1 MDDQAIL
8 QYAAAHWRE
17 MRVVGRGTHTSGIL
31 ETPEGPVFVKR
42 QALEDNALSPVWAR
56 MKRLFGWSFSGQR
69 RCLEQT
75 VRAMATPYI
84 PAARDIGSVEEE
96 KLCVFQV
103 MPGDPWEPDRF
114 PDSAAI
120 ARQLGLFTGS
130 RHIRVY
136 DHCGLV
142 GGKEITDFPARLRK
156 YVADLHAQ
164 GRKLP
169 PEVRR
174 CLVDGLRS
182 REYVPIMTDF
192 SANQFL
198 FDGDKV
204 TACVDLDAC
213 VLGPRSWELALIEDT
228 VPDMAAFRQGYE
240 EYLPYPDNPDE
251 IALFRFLMAE

>member
-1 MDDQAIL
+1 MRQTAIVTG
-8 QYAAAHWRE
+8 AS
-17 MRVVGRGTHTSGIL
+17 RG
-31 ETPEGPVFVKR
+31 
-42 QALEDNALSPVWAR
+42 
-56 MKRLFGWSFSGQR
+56 
-69 RCLEQT
+69 
-75 VRAMATPYI
+75 
-84 PAARDIGSVEEE
+84 IG
-96 KLCVFQV
+96 L
-103 MPGDPWEPDRF
+103 
-114 PDSAAI
+114 AI

-213 VLGPRSWELALIEDT
+213 VLGPRSWELAMIEET

-240 EYLPYPDNPDE
+240 EYLPYPENPDE

>member
-17 MRVVGRGTHTSGIL
+17 MRVVGRGTHTCGIL

-42 QALEDNALSPVWAR
+42 QALEDNALSPFWAR

-169 PEVRR
+169 RR
-174 CLVDGLRS
+174 CADVWW
-182 REYVPIMTDF
+182 TA
-192 SANQFL
+192 SAAGNM
-198 FDGDKV
+198 
-204 TACVDLDAC
+204 C
-213 VLGPRSWELALIEDT
+213 PS
-228 VPDMAAFRQGYE
+228 
-240 EYLPYPDNPDE
+240 
-251 IALFRFLMAE
+251 

>member
-42 QALEDNALSPVWAR
+42 QALEDNALSPFWAR

-103 MPGDPWEPDRF
+103 MPGNPWEPDRF
-114 PDSAAI
+114 PDKFRKMEKYYRMI
-120 ARQLGLFTGS
+120 APLDRG
-130 RHIRVY
+130 Y
-136 DHCGLV
+136 A
-142 GGKEITDFPARLRK
+142 K
-156 YVADLHAQ
+156 
-164 GRKLP
+164 
-169 PEVRR
+169 
-174 CLVDGLRS
+174 
-182 REYVPIMTDF
+182 
-192 SANQFL
+192 
-198 FDGDKV
+198 
-204 TACVDLDAC
+204 VDLRYDSQIVCSEKRNKA
-213 VLGPRSWELALIEDT
+213 
-228 VPDMAAFRQGYE
+228 
-240 EYLPYPDNPDE
+240 
-251 IALFRFLMAE
+251 